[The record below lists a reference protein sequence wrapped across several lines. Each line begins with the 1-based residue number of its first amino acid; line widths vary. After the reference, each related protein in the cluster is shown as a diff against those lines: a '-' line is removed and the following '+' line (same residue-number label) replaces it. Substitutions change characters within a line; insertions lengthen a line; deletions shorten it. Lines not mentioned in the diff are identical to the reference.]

1 MRCAYLVHLLVVLLH
16 QPPVQPSDGQP
27 PDQLHLHIRRDV
39 RKQVVSGSRVYV
51 VCGGHRPWTWGNLRR
66 RGLQLVAVDA
76 INDKQVACM
85 PPHLGWDERPRTV
98 KEFAEDS
105 GYDSENSDYDSED
118 YEEDSDYDDE
128 DYEEDSARV
137 SPHQKSLQSAEREA
151 GGCQGTGSSRASLF
165 LAVCN
170 IILGLG
176 AAVATPLILC
186 HYLRGLATHL
196 RQHLRESA
204 MEAARSL
211 IRPPVSSPASDQPR
225 DGSERHQPEA
235 GGSGGQGGVVPGAVD
250 MRLCKPSNFD
260 EMSDPGLG

>member
-27 PDQLHLHIRRDV
+27 PDQLHLYIRRDV
-39 RKQVVSGSRVYV
+39 RKQAVSGSRVYV
-51 VCGGHRPWTWGNLRR
+51 VCGGHRPWTWDNLRR

-76 INDKQVACM
+76 INDKRVECVQ
-85 PPHLGWDERPRTV
+85 PHLGWDERPRTV

-118 YEEDSDYDDE
+118 YEEDSGYDDE
-128 DYEEDSARV
+128 DYKEDG
-137 SPHQKSLQSAEREA
+137 AEREA

-165 LAVCN
+165 LTVCN
-170 IILGLG
+170 IIVSLG

-186 HYLRGLATHL
+186 YYLRGLATHL

-204 MEAARSL
+204 MEAVRSL

-235 GGSGGQGGVVPGAVD
+235 GGSGGQGGVVPGGVVD
-250 MRLCKPSNFD
+250 MRLCKPSVFQ
-260 EMSDPGLG
+260 EPSEPSLG